1 MMTERPEQL
10 IDPVCGMTVDVAG
23 GEAAGLLVE
32 HEDRTYGFCRDGCR
46 RAFLEEP
53 ATYIAQ
59 AEAVA
64 ATAEER
70 ASAAGALPIIDE
82 GMRLWYESCS
92 CCLSDAFPDIKAQLD
107 AERAAA
113 SEAPV
118 AAGICEVA
126 EAEAVPSP

>member
-1 MMTERPEQL
+1 MTERPEQL

-113 SEAPV
+113 SEAPD